1 MALIIK
7 PNTFF
12 PGTIIRSAEVNADF
26 DTIYNEFNG
35 NINEQNIGL
44 ITGTITLN
52 NPGTDITLD
61 FSPTLPSP
69 DIELL
74 GAGSTWFIQKDGAA
88 SFTSISGPGAGVP
101 VGTIL
106 PWYDYGILLL
116 PSGFLYCDGT
126 VIGTVGSPLLGQTL
140 PDLSDRYLVGFGT
153 DGGGDIGT
161 APFAAPPVGNAN
173 HEINIAHSH
182 TVNAHTHTGP
192 SHSHL
197 VSFDTELI
205 AKAATTDKFDLNTG
219 GDGTLVIESGVS
231 AERGDHVHPISGNT
245 GAAGTG
251 ATGSASPGTN
261 SQLSATQ
268 SIQPRSILCRFI
280 MRVI

>member
-1 MALIIK
+1 MIVALIIK

-12 PGTIIRSAEVNADF
+12 PGTIIRSSEVNADL

-35 NINEQNIGL
+35 NINQANL
-44 ITGTITLN
+44 TTLTGTVAFN
-52 NPGTDITLD
+52 NPGAPISID
-61 FSPTLPSP
+61 FSSTAPST

-88 SFTSISGPGAGVP
+88 SFSSIAGPGAGVP

-126 VIGTVGSPLLGQTL
+126 VIATVGSPIIGQTL

-161 APFAAPPVGNAN
+161 APFVAPPVGNSN

-182 TVNAHTHTGP
+182 TVAAHTHT
-192 SHSHL
+192 SVNHSH
-197 VSFDTELI
+197 
-205 AKAATTDKFDLNTG
+205 AAGLLTTDFITTG
-219 GDGTLVIESGVS
+219 GARDFTVGAGILDIITEGSADQAGNHTHNVSGITDFTMP
-231 AERGDHVHPISGNT
+231 GP
-245 GAAGTG
+245 
-251 ATGSASPGTN
+251 TGSSSPSTN
-261 SQLSATQ
+261 SQLSTTQ
-268 SIQPRSILCRFI
+268 SIQPRSIRCRFI